1 MQHFKRTSKLQNIKN
16 SDMLDKMEML
26 DMVDSFECCRDF
38 CVVLILVARSKGVT
52 FKDSFEHFQ
61 GRESVQSS
69 QSVKSVKSVSHVT
82 AQAFSMPR
90 VRFGLTTVSQVGS
103 MP

>member
-1 MQHFKRTSKLQNIKN
+1 
-16 SDMLDKMEML
+16 MLDKMEML

-61 GRESVQSS
+61 GRESLSVQTS
-69 QSVKSVKSVSHVT
+69 QS
-82 AQAFSMPR
+82 R
-90 VRFGLTTVSQVGS
+90 GLRNRQCGFVLC
-103 MP
+103 